1 MNGISGNFP
10 NPELDAK
17 TRFAPKLK
25 PEINRVSGNPFYP
38 NGYVGTPSVE
48 TNPEETVNPG
58 TYAKSESQRQVF
70 EANLPVTQQEQTQKV
85 GTMLN
90 TVA

>member
-1 MNGISGNFP
+1 MNGISGNIT
-10 NPELDAK
+10 NPELDVK
-17 TRFAPKLK
+17 SRFAPKLK
-25 PEINRVSGNPFYP
+25 PEVKRVSGNPFYP
-38 NGYVGTPSVE
+38 NGYAGSPSVDSGS
-48 TNPEETVNPG
+48 EERINPG